1 MRNAAK
7 HLIGVLAFLIA
18 TFISTNTFA
27 QVGTGLLWRIHKPQQ
42 PPSFLFGTIH
52 IDDKRVKDLDNEV
65 IRRFNESKTLC
76 LEILPNRETQVSIGR
91 AMLLPKDQYLD
102 EILGDPL
109 FNRLSLILH
118 KKGMTPL
125 ESVHLK
131 PWAAMVVVSRPESQ
145 GGYALDEQL
154 YHWGVHQYKQLCA
167 LETLQ
172 EQLSVFDELSEKDQ
186 ITLLKD
192 SLDFLPQVQELNEK
206 LVLAYLKGDLDEI
219 YRRSMEMQSQDDE
232 LAKRLMHS
240 LIDERNQRM
249 LERMLPELKKGRTFI
264 AVGALHLPGEL
275 GLLNLL
281 RKAGFAVTPPGL
293 NVSPW

>member
-1 MRNAAK
+1 MWNTAK
-7 HLIGVLAFLIA
+7 HLICLLAILFTA
-18 TFISTNTFA
+18 NTWA
-27 QVGTGLLWRIHKPQQ
+27 QVGSGLLWRIHKPQQ

-65 IRRFNESKTLC
+65 IRRFNEAKTLC

-91 AMLLPKDQYLD
+91 AMLLPKGQYLD
-102 EILGDPL
+102 EILGGAL

-131 PWAAMVVVSRPESQ
+131 PWAAMVVLSRPESQ

-172 EQLSVFDELSEKDQ
+172 EQLSVFDELSEQDQ

-192 SLDFLPQVQELNEK
+192 SMDFLPEVQELNEK

-240 LIDERNQRM
+240 LIDERNTRM
-249 LERMLPELKKGRTFI
+249 LERMLPKLKKGRTFI
-264 AVGALHLPGEL
+264 AVGALHLPGEF

-293 NVSPW
+293 DVSPW

>member
-1 MRNAAK
+1 MWNAAK
-7 HLIGVLAFLIA
+7 HLICLLVFLFA
-18 TFISTNTFA
+18 SNAWA
-27 QVGTGLLWRIHKPQQ
+27 QVGSGLLWRIHKPQQ

-65 IRRFNESKTLC
+65 IRRFNEAKTLC

-91 AMLLPKDQYLD
+91 AMLLPKGQYLD

-131 PWAAMVVVSRPESQ
+131 PWAAMVVLSRPESQ

-172 EQLSVFDELSEKDQ
+172 EQLSVFDELSEQDQ

-192 SLDFLPQVQELNEK
+192 SMDFLPEVQELNEK

-240 LIDERNQRM
+240 LIDERNVRM
-249 LERMLPELKKGRTFI
+249 LERMLPKLKKGRTFI
-264 AVGALHLPGEL
+264 AVGALHLPGEF

-293 NVSPW
+293 DVSPW